1 MRVVI
6 YCRRETDLA
15 QLKQEGTQLY
25 AYALQAGYQIDS
37 MILDLDCGIWLE
49 RAGFYELLRQLQHNK
64 GDAVL
69 LNNMIALGS
78 TISVQQRRLPCCRVI
93 RCCWRIW
100 ILGLLCVIIRTI
112 QFEIV
117 LLHREVRQSYGA

>member
-69 LNNMIALGS
+69 LNNMIALAVP
-78 TISVQQRRLPCCRVI
+78 SVYSSGACHAAGY
-93 RCCWRIW
+93 RCCWR
-100 ILGLLCVIIRTI
+100 
-112 QFEIV
+112 
-117 LLHREVRQSYGA
+117 

>member
-49 RAGFYELLRQLQHNK
+49 RAGSYELLRQLQHNK

-78 TISVQQRRLPCCRVI
+78 TISVQQRALAMLQGYP
-93 RCCWRIW
+93 
-100 ILGLLCVIIRTI
+100 LLLADMDSRPALCYNLNHTV
-112 QFEIV
+112 
-117 LLHREVRQSYGA
+117 